1 MQIIFGQVRLVR
13 SPGPTPCSTHNRV
26 HTGLSRFLQRK
37 HSQLN
42 KKLEFRDISKKMD
55 LFQPGGIFF
64 NQVENL
70 RILFALPWTRHI
82 VPGWTGWNKQKQV
95 KNVMSLPKAK
105 FVGLLLVCFQVVEE
119 TQVLM
124 RKIVKQVDY
133 SSAKLSCLIFNER
146 KVSQETSQ
154 QYLKSFQHVE
164 TFDEDNL
171 RDFVDVYLKEI
182 ASSKDPAFN
191 GNNRKVNILK

>member
-1 MQIIFGQVRLVR
+1 MRLSNITAMQIIFGQVRLVR

-26 HTGLSRFLQRK
+26 HSGLSRFLQQK

-55 LFQPGGIFF
+55 LFQPGEIFF

-133 SSAKLSCLIFNER
+133 SSAKLSCL
-146 KVSQETSQ
+146 
-154 QYLKSFQHVE
+154 FQ
-164 TFDEDNL
+164 
-171 RDFVDVYLKEI
+171 
-182 ASSKDPAFN
+182 
-191 GNNRKVNILK
+191 

>member
-1 MQIIFGQVRLVR
+1 M
-13 SPGPTPCSTHNRV
+13 
-26 HTGLSRFLQRK
+26 
-37 HSQLN
+37 
-42 KKLEFRDISKKMD
+42 
-55 LFQPGGIFF
+55 
-64 NQVENL
+64 

-191 GNNRKVNILK
+191 GNIKTNSCFKMRHQYQHF

>member
-1 MQIIFGQVRLVR
+1 M
-13 SPGPTPCSTHNRV
+13 
-26 HTGLSRFLQRK
+26 
-37 HSQLN
+37 
-42 KKLEFRDISKKMD
+42 
-55 LFQPGGIFF
+55 
-64 NQVENL
+64 

-191 GNNRKVNILK
+191 GNKKSRFKMIETPTAALLKELREPFIYVLAEFVR

>member
-1 MQIIFGQVRLVR
+1 M
-13 SPGPTPCSTHNRV
+13 
-26 HTGLSRFLQRK
+26 
-37 HSQLN
+37 
-42 KKLEFRDISKKMD
+42 
-55 LFQPGGIFF
+55 
-64 NQVENL
+64 
-70 RILFALPWTRHI
+70 
-82 VPGWTGWNKQKQV
+82 
-95 KNVMSLPKAK
+95 MSLTKAK

-146 KVSQETSQ
+146 KVSQETTQ

>member
-1 MQIIFGQVRLVR
+1 MD
-13 SPGPTPCSTHNRV
+13 RV
-26 HTGLSRFLQRK
+26 EQTETGEKVMF
-37 HSQLN
+37 
-42 KKLEFRDISKKMD
+42 ISKD
-55 LFQPGGIFF
+55 
-64 NQVENL
+64 
-70 RILFALPWTRHI
+70 
-82 VPGWTGWNKQKQV
+82 
-95 KNVMSLPKAK
+95 K
-105 FVGLLLVCFQVVEE
+105 FVGFFLVLQVVEE

-191 GNNRKVNILK
+191 GNKKQTAFLKWLRHQHQHF

>member
-1 MQIIFGQVRLVR
+1 MEQ
-13 SPGPTPCSTHNRV
+13 TE
-26 HTGLSRFLQRK
+26 TGEKVMF
-37 HSQLN
+37 
-42 KKLEFRDISKKMD
+42 ISKD
-55 LFQPGGIFF
+55 
-64 NQVENL
+64 
-70 RILFALPWTRHI
+70 
-82 VPGWTGWNKQKQV
+82 
-95 KNVMSLPKAK
+95 K
-105 FVGLLLVCFQVVEE
+105 FVGFFLVLQVVEE

-191 GNNRKVNILK
+191 GNKKINVLQ